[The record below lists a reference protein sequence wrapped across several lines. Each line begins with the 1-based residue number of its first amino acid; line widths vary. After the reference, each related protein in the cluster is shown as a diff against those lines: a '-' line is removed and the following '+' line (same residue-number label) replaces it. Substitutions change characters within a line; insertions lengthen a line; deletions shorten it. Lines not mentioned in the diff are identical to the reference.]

1 MARSPPITAHLAPHS
16 WPGTRWWD
24 SLDQGG
30 GELTRGDPPNRSP
43 AVNSKL
49 KYILIKRDCKLC
61 HVKCNRCHEREM
73 IHSGVSMSTAALDSS
88 ADVSDLKLSSKLPN
102 ILQLCLVSPALVP
115 SLCIV
120 APPEVPVA
128 EVQVSV
134 ENEAVDLGAGAGVES
149 DEPVDLS

>member
-1 MARSPPITAHLAPHS
+1 
-16 WPGTRWWD
+16 
-24 SLDQGG
+24 
-30 GELTRGDPPNRSP
+30 
-43 AVNSKL
+43 
-49 KYILIKRDCKLC
+49 
-61 HVKCNRCHEREM
+61 M

-88 ADVSDLKLSSKLPN
+88 ADVSDLKLSSIQTPKHLT
-102 ILQLCLVSPALVP
+102 IVFGVTCP

-128 EVQVSV
+128 EVQLSV